1 MPPILHPR
9 SRSTSSLFA
18 ATMVAS
24 FVIVG
29 LPHIFPCPAPR
40 RTLADSQAEM
50 TADGQ
55 QIIRPRRRRRNPE
68 SKSAEST
75 DGSQYAKE
83 DIISKDAPQFAESTT
98 EEVSTFLQM
107 EAEAESLARIG
118 RECPVPKPRG
128 IFGQLLGFS
137 DQSSNTSNS
146 QQEQPRSKPNITAHD
161 TGS

>member
-40 RTLADSQAEM
+40 RTLADSQVEM

-55 QIIRPRRRRRNPE
+55 QIMRPRKRRKAPE
-68 SKSAEST
+68 STLQE
-75 DGSQYAKE
+75 GHMQYTK
-83 DIISKDAPQFAESTT
+83 DIAATKAAATQFADTSAD
-98 EEVSTFLQM
+98 EVTTFLQM

-128 IFGQLLGFS
+128 IVGQLLGFTNN
-137 DQSSNTSNS
+137 SNNTTDNR
-146 QQEQPRSKPNITAHD
+146 QQEQSKPTIAVHEN
-161 TGS
+161 GS